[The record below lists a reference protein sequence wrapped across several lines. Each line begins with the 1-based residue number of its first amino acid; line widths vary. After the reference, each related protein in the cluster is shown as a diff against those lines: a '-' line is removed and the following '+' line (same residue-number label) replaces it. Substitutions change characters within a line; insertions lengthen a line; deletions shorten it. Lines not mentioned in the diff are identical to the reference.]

1 MIVCRSQLDS
11 HTRSIA
17 PHPSG
22 AFTLWELLLALAIM
36 VTIAVLSFPALSR
49 LLAEDRVH
57 RSLSLL
63 QEKFAAAR
71 IHALEQQV
79 PYQFRYEPGGRKFI
93 LIPAYF
99 AENSSQPNST
109 STVKRPWIAAEELP
123 DKMHLEAG
131 VNHTASQTATNSTA
145 ASTDVQIPS
154 DWLSDIPNN
163 GRFQGVN
170 WSPPVLIRPDGSATA
185 AEIVLVDQKKTQYRL
200 LVRGLT
206 GTLLVQ
212 RGPQ

>member
-1 MIVCRSQLDS
+1 MIVRRRQSRSLFLNPR
-11 HTRSIA
+11 TRRA
-17 PHPSG
+17 
-22 AFTLWELLLALAIM
+22 AFTLWELLLALFIL
-36 VTIAVLSFPALSR
+36 VTIAALSWPALNR

-57 RSLSLL
+57 RSLNLL

-71 IHALEQQV
+71 IRALEQQV

-109 STVKRPWIAAEELP
+109 TAVKRPWIAAEELP
-123 DKMHLEAG
+123 DQVHLESG
-131 VNHTASQTATNSTA
+131 TNSSSLASSSTSN
-145 ASTDVQIPS
+145 ASTDVQIPA
-154 DWLSDIPNN
+154 DWLVDIPNN

-170 WSPPVLIRPDGSATA
+170 WSAPILIRPDGSATA
-185 AEIVLVDQKKTQYRL
+185 AELVLVDQKKAQYRL

-212 RGPQ
+212 GGPQ

>member
-1 MIVCRSQLDS
+1 MILRRRQ
-11 HTRSIA
+11 
-17 PHPSG
+17 SG
-22 AFTLWELLLALAIM
+22 PLSLNPRPLRAAFTLWELLLALAIL
-36 VTIAVLSFPALSR
+36 VTIAALSWPALNR

-57 RSLSLL
+57 RSLNLL

-71 IHALEQQV
+71 IRALEQQV
-79 PYQFRYEPGGRKFI
+79 PYQFRYEPGGRKFV

-109 STVKRPWIAAEELP
+109 TAVKRPWIAAEELP
-123 DKMHLEAG
+123 EQIHLEAG
-131 VNHTASQTATNSTA
+131 ANSSPAATSTSTSNS
-145 ASTDVQIPS
+145 STDVQIPA
-154 DWLSDIPNN
+154 DWLADIPNN
-163 GRFQGVN
+163 GRFQGVS

-185 AEIVLVDQKKTQYRL
+185 AEIVLVDQKKAQYHL

-212 RGPQ
+212 GGPR

>member
-1 MIVCRSQLDS
+1 MIVSRSQLDS
-11 HTRSIA
+11 CHRSVA
-17 PHPSG
+17 PHLRG

-36 VTIAVLSFPALSR
+36 VTIAVLSFPALAR
-49 LLAEDRVH
+49 LLAQDRVH
-57 RSLSLL
+57 HSLSLL

-93 LIPAYF
+93 LIPAHF

-109 STVKRPWIAAEELP
+109 ATVKRPWIAAEELP
-123 DKMHLEAG
+123 DKVHLEAG
-131 VNHTASQTATNSTA
+131 QSATTSQTTTSSSTTSA
-145 ASTDVQIPS
+145 DVQIPA
-154 DWLSDIPNN
+154 DWLTDIPDN
-163 GRFQGVN
+163 GRFQGVS

-212 RGPQ
+212 GGPQ